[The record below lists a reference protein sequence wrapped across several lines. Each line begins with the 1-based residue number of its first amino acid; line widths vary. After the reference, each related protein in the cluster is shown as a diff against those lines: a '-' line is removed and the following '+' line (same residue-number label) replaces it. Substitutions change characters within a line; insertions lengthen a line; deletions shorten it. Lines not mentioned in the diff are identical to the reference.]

1 MNIIHRSGSIDHAS
15 LCIQTQMVHLSAYHY
30 KWKFEQLFCI
40 LLNAYWKSCSWSL
53 VVCCDR
59 QKKPGCFVSGSPHG
73 ARRVFTND
81 GGRGGSKSIGES
93 FKILVTFFNACNGDK
108 SISSKQWMLLKG
120 SLANRFLRCESR
132 CEYCQ
137 RPMQAAEFGG
147 EGRWSLCDKLGR
159 SSGLIDRLPVIHIH
173 T

>member
-1 MNIIHRSGSIDHAS
+1 MEVWAIILHF
-15 LCIQTQMVHLSAYHY
+15 TQCLLEILFLVPCCVLWSSEET
-30 KWKFEQLFCI
+30 WLFCV
-40 LLNAYWKSCSWSL
+40 WEPSRGQKS
-53 VVCCDR
+53 
-59 QKKPGCFVSGSPHG
+59 FYE
-73 ARRVFTND
+73 RRGGGG
-81 GGRGGSKSIGES
+81 GGRGSKSIEES
-93 FKILVTFFNACNGDK
+93 FKSLVTFFNACNGDK